1 MNLSYL
7 HVFTYSERDN
17 TDAISYNG
25 IVSKKIRSKRSKI
38 LRALSVNLKRKFY
51 KSQIGKTHEVLFETE
66 NRNGY
71 VYGFSRNYVR
81 VKSPWRK
88 SLTDQ
93 IVPFQL
99 KKIDSDGLV
108 VGEISKTKVTV

>member
-1 MNLSYL
+1 MQLKQILNL
-7 HVFTYSERDN
+7 
-17 TDAISYNG
+17 
-25 IVSKKIRSKRSKI
+25 
-38 LRALSVNLKRKFY
+38 NLKRKFY
-51 KSQIGKTHEVLFETE
+51 KSQVGKTSEVLFETE

-99 KKIDSDGLV
+99 KEIDNDGFV
-108 VGEISKTKVTV
+108 IGEISKTKVTA